1 PQPHHT
7 VVHAPPTATPHDAL
21 PICSDAHVPKRNAVG
36 DAPPPEKEEE
46 EHPRQAETDSQKGER
61 RQCFDGVLDQ
71 YEGRSP
77 DKGDQKQNGIGD
89 PPVGDAVQTFSSS
102 SSPFNIFLHL
112 TTIARNVGW
121 DSPSREGENRR

>member
-1 PQPHHT
+1 LISVRRPLSST
-7 VVHAPPTATPHDAL
+7 LL
-21 PICSDAHVPKRNAVG
+21 PYTTLFRS
-36 DAPPPEKEEE
+36 
-46 EHPRQAETDSQKGER
+46 
-61 RQCFDGVLDQ
+61 DGVLDH

-121 DSPSREGENRR
+121 DSPSREGDRKSTRLNSSHVKSSYAVFC